1 MTMSNGNLIRRHT
14 ITALMDNQPG
24 VLARVVG
31 LISGR
36 GYNIESLNVAPTHDP
51 SISRMTM
58 QVPGDDRVLEQ
69 VTKQLNKQVDVIKVT
84 DLTKDE
90 FLNREC
96 ILVKLAAT
104 RGNRPEIIE
113 LADVFGGKV
122 ISVQT
127 NSMVI
132 QMVGEQQ
139 AVADFMDLIKPF
151 KILDVS
157 RSGVIAMGQA

>member
-1 MTMSNGNLIRRHT
+1 MSNGNLIRRHT